1 MINAKYLTEYDIINA
16 AKKEERRILRLI
28 GEMHGYLERYF
39 TEENT
44 LMELGEEEKYKR
56 NQEEEVLKEKY
67 RETKNSLKK
76 ELFRLTSHC
85 RSVPDVSEK
94 HMAYKKG
101 MEECIKYGF
110 GIKTGNKMTY
120 EMESNL
126 NDGVLRLT
134 TYLREFKEWN

>member
-16 AKKEERRILRLI
+16 AKKEERCIHRLI
-28 GEMHGYLERYF
+28 GEMHEYLERYF
-39 TEENT
+39 TEGKT
-44 LMELGEEEKYKR
+44 LMELGEEERYKR

-67 RETKNSLKK
+67 RETKNNLKK
-76 ELFRLTSHC
+76 EFFRLKSHC

-110 GIKTGNKMTY
+110 RIKTGNKITFK
-120 EMESNL
+120 MESNL
-126 NDGVLRLT
+126 NDGVFRLT
-134 TYLREFKEWN
+134 TYLSEFKEWN